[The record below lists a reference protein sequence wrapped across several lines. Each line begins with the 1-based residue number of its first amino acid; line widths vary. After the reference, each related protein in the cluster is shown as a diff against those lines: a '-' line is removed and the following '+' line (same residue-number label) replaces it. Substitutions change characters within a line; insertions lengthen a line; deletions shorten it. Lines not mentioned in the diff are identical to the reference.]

1 MNAPDFVIPLS
12 SHPPTCQAIAS
23 LPPSPITLHRHPSIH
38 PSTPHQH
45 SPTHRHM
52 HPPMCVNRK
61 KPALA
66 SLLARKSDCLSLCAV
81 SLVVCDG
88 VVDIPLYADRQTDRH
103 TGSKHTPTRA
113 SPAHGRKLSR
123 TRHSATN
130 LYVAADSCGSPL
142 PHGLDQSRSTSYTV
156 LLTATSAAPRST
168 PGAIG
173 SDPVSE
179 AEERDGQRSHS
190 VRQCGTA
197 DVAGTAYRQT
207 DKSTHSVIQTYREKS
222 QVATDTGRRSSTRV
236 SSRGEQEVYSARWC
250 FGQPAGPNC
259 TTHTNTTATRDRF
272 ASHRHPILATCVGP
286 ARPGQATKYAL
297 THA

>member
-1 MNAPDFVIPLS
+1 MFVCVWCACVCVSIHGEFRRPSIRLMAAS
-12 SHPPTCQAIAS
+12 GTAQPHTTQAGTSTRVHATEFHPPT
-23 LPPSPITLHRHPSIH
+23 H
-38 PSTPHQH
+38 
-45 SPTHRHM
+45 THTEQYGHT
-52 HPPMCVNRK
+52 N
-61 KPALA
+61 
-66 SLLARKSDCLSLCAV
+66 
-81 SLVVCDG
+81 
-88 VVDIPLYADRQTDRH
+88 ADRQTDRH